1 MKVRLVA
8 VFAALML
15 MFGVACS
22 TNRANTPDVKNQVQ
36 DSLKANNLG
45 DVKVDQDRDKGVV
58 TLSGEVKTQE
68 EKTHAEEV
76 AKENAPGMVVSNEI
90 AVRPEGAE
98 HDARKI
104 DRNLDEG
111 IEDNFKAALTANN
124 LDSQHIRYDAKEGV
138 LTLKGDVDT
147 PQQRELA
154 ETTGA
159 KVPNVKQV
167 VNELT
172 VKHSAK
178 ATTRRK

>member
-1 MKVRLVA
+1 MKVRLIA

-22 TNRANTPDVKNQVQ
+22 TNRANTPDVKDHVK
-36 DSLKANNLG
+36 DALKANNLG

-58 TLSGEVKTQE
+58 TLSGEVKTAD
-68 EKTHAEEV
+68 EKTQAEEV
-76 AKENAPGMVVSNEI
+76 AKQNAPGMVVSNEI
-90 AVRPEGAE
+90 AVRPEGEE

-104 DRNLDEG
+104 DRNVDSA
-111 IEDNFKAALTANN
+111 IEDNYKAALTANN
-124 LDSQHIRYDAKEGV
+124 LDDQHIRFDAKEGV

-154 ETTGA
+154 ESAGA

-178 ATTRRK
+178 ATHRRH